1 MPVGKQEE
9 KNHLEVYVNRY
20 PNPIPSISLEG
31 WRMIAE
37 VMIFNELGA
46 NSEIGKE
53 FRVENR
59 SSVSAVLTT
68 KCGN

>member
-1 MPVGKQEE
+1 
-9 KNHLEVYVNRY
+9 
-20 PNPIPSISLEG
+20 
-31 WRMIAE
+31 MIAE

-68 KCGN
+68 KCGNWDCAK

>member
-1 MPVGKQEE
+1 
-9 KNHLEVYVNRY
+9 
-20 PNPIPSISLEG
+20 
-31 WRMIAE
+31 MIAE

-68 KCGN
+68 KCGTWDCAK